1 MQLNRKSGS
10 LKLIVSL
17 SLFLLIFIIAA
28 KWGYSSLYKSSE
40 VVPSGEIITL
50 LPIGSDLAKNVVPDN
65 NGGALKKVYAA
76 SIKTI
81 DSKYV
86 AIKSTAESAEVPKDK
101 QLKEPDEINKLK
113 AEINDLLKIKKNN
126 DGFELAKQKIGELQ
140 EKINELAGRNDK
152 VEKENKE
159 LYSMLKTIS
168 DERKAVNMNQTARP
182 IPAVFENK
190 VVAPEKPAFKKSE
203 PVSVNYPGVAN
214 VVLEAADLQLSAI
227 TVLDN
232 KELETY
238 QALQTDKF
246 VGSFTV
252 RNNNSLNGIGAIVV
266 VVQQPDGH
274 VLQKSA
280 WESGTFESP
289 EGKKIYSCKL
299 YFEYKAG
306 EAKRISFAL
315 NADRSIKGNY
325 IMQLYFKGKLIGKIY
340 KTLL

>member
-1 MQLNRKSGS
+1 MQLNRQSGS
-10 LKLIVSL
+10 FKLIVFL

-28 KWGYSSLYKSSE
+28 KWGYSALYKSSE
-40 VVPSGEIITL
+40 VVPPEEIITL
-50 LPIGSDLAKNVVPDN
+50 LPINSDSTRNVVPAN
-65 NGGALKKVYAA
+65 TRESLKKVYAA
-76 SIKTI
+76 DTRTM
-81 DSKYV
+81 DSKYAAKKNAV
-86 AIKSTAESAEVPKDK
+86 ESPQVPK
-101 QLKEPDEINKLK
+101 EFDEINNLK
-113 AEINDLLKIKKNN
+113 AEINDLIKNN
-126 DGFELAKQKIGELQ
+126 KNNNGFELAKQKIGELQ
-140 EKINELAGRNDK
+140 EKINELAGRNDE

-190 VVAPEKPAFKKSE
+190 SIDPVKPAVKKTE
-203 PVSVNYPGVAN
+203 PVTTNYPGIAN
-214 VVLEAADLQLSAI
+214 VVLEAEDLQLSAL

-252 RNNNSLNGIGAIVV
+252 KNNNTLNGIGAIIV

-274 VLQKSA
+274 ILQKSA

-306 EAKRISFAL
+306 EAKHISFAL
-315 NADRSIKGNY
+315 NSDKSIKGNY